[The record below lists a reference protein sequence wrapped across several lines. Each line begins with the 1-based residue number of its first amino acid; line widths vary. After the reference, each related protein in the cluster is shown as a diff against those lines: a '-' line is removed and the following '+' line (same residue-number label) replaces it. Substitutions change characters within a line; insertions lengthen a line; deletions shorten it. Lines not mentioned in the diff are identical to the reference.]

1 MAKGE
6 DWGWELLWSTLV
18 LEEVYIVWISS
29 KLGRGRLEIAKLTC
43 TTTGH
48 GWYMHPCIFYFL
60 ILFICVFV
68 CLFIACEREGQR
80 GRKGGNVCSQHMWV
94 SEDNLRENQFFF
106 NAGPRVELRAAGLVA
121 STFSH

>member
-1 MAKGE
+1 VGIAVVYFSSRRGIYSL
-6 DWGWELLWSTLV
+6 DLLKIRERSTV
-18 LEEVYIVWISS
+18 
-29 KLGRGRLEIAKLTC
+29 EIAKLTC